1 MRVIII
7 LFISALSSSLLC
19 VTPQT
24 TSIPLTHGTLNFT
37 IYVNNSQE
45 ARSNNSTL
53 VAPTQIS
60 KIKEESRIA
69 KKLADLWIDP
79 ISKQTLT
86 ERINASSSSFLSS
99 HKWQLLAGAML
110 GSYGWLY
117 YFIFS
122 GNQYLGNKE
131 LWSSWRQELPLDQ
144 LLAIPQPQFAQE
156 LLREIQRRY
165 TDPAAVTDLVRPLGT
180 FMKMIDEEEENIRWY
195 QNIFS
200 WLSYVKLTKL
210 IPTSTTRFGKI
221 PERLQRIAYYKNAFH
236 TWAAEYQ
243 MNTIARSIKS
253 PSKPCKPE
261 IHDFGDRWK
270 LINILRLHQYW
281 DNKCN
286 FLIPRFE

>member
-1 MRVIII
+1 MRIISI
-7 LFISALSSSLLC
+7 LFISTLSLSSLYA
-19 VTPQT
+19 TQT

-156 LLREIQRRY
+156 LLGHQPADVVDRSPPIGRGNPARRH
-165 TDPAAVTDLVRPLGT
+165 RP
-180 FMKMIDEEEENIRWY
+180 
-195 QNIFS
+195 
-200 WLSYVKLTKL
+200 V
-210 IPTSTTRFGKI
+210 
-221 PERLQRIAYYKNAFH
+221 ERAGNV
-236 TWAAEYQ
+236 
-243 MNTIARSIKS
+243 
-253 PSKPCKPE
+253 
-261 IHDFGDRWK
+261 
-270 LINILRLHQYW
+270 
-281 DNKCN
+281 
-286 FLIPRFE
+286 